1 MNFKK
6 RLLINIG
13 IPLVIC
19 LLLITAVV
27 FLGLDIT
34 NQTNKI
40 EQLQGSLRYYI
51 EMTESLA
58 LLRQDSE
65 KAKHYLPELES
76 ILPMRDQLVA
86 FPSDLGIIA
95 RQSKVEINSS
105 LGQESPGNEKNLGK
119 IEFTVAGQGEF
130 DNLLNFLTLL
140 KNSRYFIKI
149 KTLDFGRQEGNFKA
163 LLTGQVFS
171 F

>member
-13 IPLVIC
+13 VPFGIC
-19 LLLITAVV
+19 LFLASALV
-27 FLGLDIT
+27 FLGSDIGKQT
-34 NQTNKI
+34 NQIK
-40 EQLQGSLRYYI
+40 QLQENLSYYI

-65 KAKHYLPELES
+65 KAKHYITELES
-76 ILPMRDQLVA
+76 VLPTRDQLVA
-86 FPSDLGIIA
+86 FPGDLSIIA
-95 RQSKVEINSS
+95 EQNKVDISSS
-105 LGQESPGNEKNLGK
+105 LGQESFANDNELGK
-119 IEFTVAGQGEF
+119 IDFTVAGQGEF
-130 DNLLNFLTLL
+130 NNFLNFLKLL
-140 KNSRYFIKI
+140 KNSRYFIKF
-149 KTLDFGRQEGNFKA
+149 KTLDFSRQDENFKA